1 MALRAHCGFAL
12 LGVLGV
18 IVLAYLRLTILK
30 IDPTQEPTET
40 QPARDLSKD
49 SESFAANRLRNLDDH
64 QCEILS
70 IQLKEFA
77 AQRFWVIAETGLY
90 APESEQMKVGQR
102 LRKALHAAG
111 WVESQFVLQR
121 QAAPGFKSTKMAPY
135 SRGGDSGVVIR
146 ADRASIPAGRRLNAV
161 LNELSV
167 QSSLEPDDTMKN
179 AILVFVGDE

>member
-70 IQLKEFA
+70 IQLK
-77 AQRFWVIAETGLY
+77 VC
-90 APESEQMKVGQR
+90 
-102 LRKALHAAG
+102 
-111 WVESQFVLQR
+111 
-121 QAAPGFKSTKMAPY
+121 STK
-135 SRGGDSGVVIR
+135 
-146 ADRASIPAGRRLNAV
+146 ASSAWLQEYEDGPL
-161 LNELSV
+161 
-167 QSSLEPDDTMKN
+167 
-179 AILVFVGDE
+179 